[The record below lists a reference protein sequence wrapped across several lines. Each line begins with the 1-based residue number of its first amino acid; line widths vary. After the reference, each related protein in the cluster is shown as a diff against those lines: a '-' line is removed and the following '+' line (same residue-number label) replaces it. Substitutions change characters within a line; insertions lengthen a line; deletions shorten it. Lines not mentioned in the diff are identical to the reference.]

1 MRKQFWIT
9 VKQFLLYLI
18 LSQGIMTLG
27 IIIVAIKSVSMGI
40 EKNQEAISK
49 FVSETTIAQWAL
61 ALGFALA
68 IVVFLGKRY
77 VRISTGRIE
86 RSTLGMVVFMA
97 VLVSLGW
104 LFTELASILLVDFD
118 KLSSG
123 EVEGTEQQISNL
135 TGEILGAISISILAP
150 IAEEI
155 GYRGVLLGGL
165 LRMRCKPWVAIVL
178 SAIVFALVHGF
189 SVKLFGTMVFGIIT
203 GWLYWR
209 TRSLIPGI
217 IAHIVNNSL
226 AVGFGFLPT
235 DFEPSKLACVI
246 CIVISLPI
254 LVIGLRWF
262 KQGRYLSRS
271 K

>member
-1 MRKQFWIT
+1 MKKQFWIT
-9 VKQFLLYLI
+9 IKQFLLYLI

-27 IIIVAIKSVSMGI
+27 IIIVAIKSVSIGI

-49 FVSETTIAQWAL
+49 FVSETTIAQRAL

-86 RSTLGMVVFMA
+86 RSTLGMVAFMA
-97 VLVSLGW
+97 VLISLGW
-104 LFTELASILLVDFD
+104 LFTELASIILL
-118 KLSSG
+118 LPS
-123 EVEGTEQQISNL
+123 EIEGTEEQMSNL

-203 GWLYWR
+203 GWLFWR
-209 TRSLIPGI
+209 TRSLIPGMI
-217 IAHIVNNSL
+217 IHIVNNST
-226 AVGFGFLPT
+226 AVILEKFIP
-235 DFEPSKLACVI
+235 DWEPDKTACVMFI
-246 CIVISLPI
+246 AVCLP
-254 LVIGLRWF
+254 LLLIGLRWF
-262 KQGRYLSRS
+262 KQSRYRS
-271 K
+271 PQ

>member
-1 MRKQFWIT
+1 MKKQFWIT

-27 IIIVAIKSVSMGI
+27 IIIVAIKSVSIGI

-104 LFTELASILLVDFD
+104 LFTELASIILL
-118 KLSSG
+118 LPS
-123 EVEGTEQQISNL
+123 EIEGTEEQISNL

>member
-1 MRKQFWIT
+1 MKKQFWIT

-27 IIIVAIKSVSMGI
+27 IIIVAIKSVSIGI

-104 LFTELASILLVDFD
+104 LFTELASIILL
-118 KLSSG
+118 LPS
-123 EVEGTEQQISNL
+123 EIEGTEEQMSNL

-203 GWLYWR
+203 GWLFWR
-209 TRSLIPGI
+209 TRSLIPGMI
-217 IAHIVNNSL
+217 IHIVNNST
-226 AVGFGFLPT
+226 AVILEKFIP
-235 DFEPSKLACVI
+235 DWEPDKTACVMFI
-246 CIVISLPI
+246 AVCLP
-254 LVIGLRWF
+254 LLLIGLRWF
-262 KQGRYLSRS
+262 KQSRYRS
-271 K
+271 PQ

>member
-9 VKQFLLYLI
+9 VKQLLLYLI

-27 IIIVAIKSVSMGI
+27 IIIVAIKSVSIGI

-104 LFTELASILLVDFD
+104 LFTELASIILL
-118 KLSSG
+118 LPS
-123 EVEGTEQQISNL
+123 EIEGTEEQMSNL

-203 GWLYWR
+203 GWLFWR
-209 TRSLIPGI
+209 TRSLIPGMI
-217 IAHIVNNSL
+217 IHIVNNST
-226 AVGFGFLPT
+226 AVILEKFIP
-235 DFEPSKLACVI
+235 DWEPDKTACVMFI
-246 CIVISLPI
+246 AVCLPI
-254 LVIGLRWF
+254 LLIGLRWF
-262 KQGRYLSRS
+262 KQSRYRS
-271 K
+271 PQ